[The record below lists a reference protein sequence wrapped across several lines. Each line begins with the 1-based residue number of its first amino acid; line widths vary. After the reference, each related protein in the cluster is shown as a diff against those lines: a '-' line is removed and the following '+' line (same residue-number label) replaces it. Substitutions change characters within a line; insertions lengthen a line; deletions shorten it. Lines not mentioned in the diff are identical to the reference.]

1 MWCIRWHVN
10 TCVCSESAGACPRL
24 FSTKP
29 DQQYSSTKDLLWKF
43 NRPPRTK
50 ALKVIQV
57 GRKWQSN
64 HYKVKMKSG
73 HGGGQTQG
81 KKSWFLLR
89 QTGSLALSEGV
100 PVGGW
105 GFRILISVRV
115 SEAMKCGAKPQPW
128 GRAQMVEWSQSCRAH
143 FKRGQVAFSS
153 LLKALGKTD
162 AMHKGQALCWLTDT
176 IGWG

>member
-1 MWCIRWHVN
+1 MSTPVSAASQQ
-10 TCVCSESAGACPRL
+10 VCAPSVPYKTRPAIFFYQRP
-24 FSTKP
+24 TVKVQP
-29 DQQYSSTKDLLWKF
+29 SSTL
-43 NRPPRTK
+43 K

-57 GRKWQSN
+57 GHKWQSN

-73 HGGGQTQG
+73 HWGGRQTQE

-105 GFRILISVRV
+105 DFRILISVRV

-128 GRAQMVEWSQSCRAH
+128 GRAQMVE
-143 FKRGQVAFSS
+143 
-153 LLKALGKTD
+153 
-162 AMHKGQALCWLTDT
+162 
-176 IGWG
+176 